1 MIWIVHRSNMGAAPW
16 LRQGAREDVNR
27 RDPSTRQRKVSPSLW
42 MEKSV
47 QKKDVFHCGNK
58 PRRAP

>member
-27 RDPSTRQRKVSPSLW
+27 RDPLAPAGLW
-42 MEKSV
+42 TEKSV
-47 QKKDVFHCGNK
+47 QKKEPFHCGNK
-58 PRRAP
+58 PRRAS

>member
-47 QKKDVFHCGNK
+47 QKKDVFHCGN
-58 PRRAP
+58 